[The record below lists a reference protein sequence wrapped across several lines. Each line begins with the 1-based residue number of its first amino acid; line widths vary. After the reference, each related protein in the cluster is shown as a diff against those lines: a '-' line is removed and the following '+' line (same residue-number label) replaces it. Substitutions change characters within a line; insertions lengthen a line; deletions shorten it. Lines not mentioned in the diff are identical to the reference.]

1 MDETIAI
8 TIRPVQDDDWPALWP
23 LLHKMGK
30 TDAEARVRER
40 VRQVNHRDEHFLTVA
55 LHEASI
61 AGYVWAQDYGAHI
74 RSGQSTVRM
83 HDLFVAPS
91 YRRCGVG
98 TQLLGAVT
106 SWATERGATWLEW
119 QSGQAALPFYEQ
131 LGLTGDP
138 CPDPEHPFFEIDLTT
153 THGPQI
159 HK

>member
-1 MDETIAI
+1 MAI

-23 LLHKMGK
+23 LLHEMGK
-30 TDAEARVRER
+30 TDTEARVRER
-40 VRQVNHRDEHFLTVA
+40 VRQVSCRDDHFLTVA
-55 LHEASI
+55 LHGSSV

-91 YRRCGVG
+91 YRRHGVG
-98 TQLLGAVT
+98 ARLLGAVKA
-106 SWATERGATWLEW
+106 WATERGATWLEW
-119 QSGQAALPFYEQ
+119 QSGQAALPFYGR

-153 THGPQI
+153 TPSIPSSGST
-159 HK
+159 

>member
-1 MDETIAI
+1 LNEMDRAMAI
-8 TIRPVQDDDWPALWP
+8 IIRPVQDDDWPAVWP
-23 LLHKMGK
+23 LLREMGK

-40 VRQVNHRDEHFLTVA
+40 VEQVGRRDEHFLTVA
-55 LHEASI
+55 LHGTSI
-61 AGYVWAQDYGAHI
+61 AGYAWAQDYGAHI

-106 SWATERGATWLEW
+106 AWATERGATWLEW
-119 QSGQAALPFYEQ
+119 QSGQAALSFYER

-138 CPDPEHPFFEIDLTT
+138 CPDPEHPFFEIVLTAT
-153 THGPQI
+153 D
-159 HK
+159 